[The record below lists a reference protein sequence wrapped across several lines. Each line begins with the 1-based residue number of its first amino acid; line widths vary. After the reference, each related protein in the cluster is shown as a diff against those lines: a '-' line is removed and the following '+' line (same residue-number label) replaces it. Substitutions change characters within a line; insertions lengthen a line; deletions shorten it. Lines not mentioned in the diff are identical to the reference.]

1 MNKAVFY
8 KAYEEADQFPKDI
21 FVIEFRDCKLESYG
35 DESCICCGK
44 DVRGTINTILKR
56 ESNIITNVYKRLY
69 DPENLSVNGVFVKTE
84 EIGLVGYDKGVQMY
98 LEQVKGEIDI
108 RTSCKIIFPENV
120 KRLSTSF
127 LRGMFEEFIN
137 DVGLQAVQD
146 RVEVLGMFH
155 MDDLWDSLL
164 C

>member
-21 FVIEFRDCKLESYG
+21 FVIEFRDCKLES
-35 DESCICCGK
+35 CICCGK
-44 DVRGTINTILKR
+44 DVRGTINTILKN
-56 ESNIITNVYKRLY
+56 ENNIITNIYKRLY
-69 DPENLSVNGVFVKTE
+69 DPESLSRNAVFIETDDIVLMGYEEGVE
-84 EIGLVGYDKGVQMY
+84 MY
-98 LEQVKGEIDI
+98 LEQVKGKIDI

-127 LRGMFEEFIN
+127 LRGMLEEFIN
-137 DVGLQAVQD
+137 DVGLQAVQE

-155 MDDLWDSLL
+155 MDNLWDSLL